1 MAEILEKDI
10 TIFRYLLGD
19 QKYNAKTFVVRQYT
33 GGKVSQVPWLTE
45 YYVELPENLAHGFPN
60 EWVFSFIRID
70 GDNFAEDLRNQ
81 LIQKINEIIHA
92 HPIQKEIPVLF
103 VSLTNIFQVSDEL
116 PPHRFNIFGIEIDEA
131 HIKRQLS
138 VQPVQP
144 HRSPLVSAVRQSL
157 TAQQW
162 SEFWLSP
169 YQKSKPADGWRFFGR
184 EKEIRKITQT
194 MDNFVVVGA
203 RRIGKTSLLKEL
215 TRILTKEGYE
225 VHNVDTQSSQNE
237 KDLTNKLISEL
248 DEKTAVS
255 LKRRQGLLV
264 SSMLESV
271 LKYLSGRGN
280 VAILIDEIGNL
291 LQRPNSEE
299 AWKVM
304 GTLRSHAH
312 KGKIKLVCT
321 ASQKYLLK
329 QQEEYSGPWVNFA
342 TTVVLRGLSREEARD
357 FILKPIRIWRL
368 ITEAESRDIFELI
381 YHNVGSHPLLLTA
394 FCEAL
399 FVRVVG
405 NKESIIDVARELL
418 SGNEEGIRK
427 AVHEV
432 FFAIN
437 RPVIQYLFLQHCL
450 QRYAQNDKLMY
461 SIISESWIDK
471 ELSKAGYKSRFAT
484 RLFILE
490 ALNIRALTEPD
501 SNREDQCRVI
511 APLVFNYSLQHIP
524 LEKIR
529 DSLREEITLD
539 ADEFGL
545 MKV

>member
-1 MAEILEKDI
+1 MVEILEKDVK
-10 TIFRYLLGD
+10 IFRYLLGD
-19 QKYNAKTFVVRQYT
+19 QKYDAKTFVTRQYT
-33 GGKVSQVPWLTE
+33 GGKASQVPWLTE
-45 YYVELPENLAHGFPN
+45 YYAELPDNLAHGFPN

-70 GDNFAEDLRNQ
+70 GDDLIKDMRSQ
-81 LIQKINEIIHA
+81 LIQKINEIINA

-103 VSLTNIFQVSDEL
+103 VSLTHAFQVSDEL
-116 PPHRFNIFGIEIDEA
+116 PPHHFNIFGIEVDGMDTQRRSPA
-131 HIKRQLS
+131 LS
-138 VQPVQP
+138 IQP
-144 HRSPLVSAVRQSL
+144 HRSPLVSAVRQTL

-169 YQKSKPADGWRFFGR
+169 YQKSKPAGGWRFFGR

-215 TRILTKEGYE
+215 TRILKKEGYD
-225 VHNVDTQSSQNE
+225 VYNIDTQSSQNE
-237 KDLTNKLISEL
+237 RDLTNKLISEL
-248 DEKTAVS
+248 DEKTAIS
-255 LKRRQGLLV
+255 MKRRHKLLV

-271 LKYLSGRGN
+271 LKYLSGRRN

-291 LQRPNSEE
+291 LRRPNSEE

-329 QQEEYSGPWVNFA
+329 QQEEYGGPWVNFA

-368 ITEAESRDIFELI
+368 ITEAESREVFDLI
-381 YHNVGSHPLLLTA
+381 YNNVGSHPLLLTA

-405 NKESIIDVARELL
+405 NKASILGVARDLL
-418 SGNEEGIRK
+418 KGKEEGIRK

-432 FFAIN
+432 FLGIN

-450 QRYAQNDKLMY
+450 ERSAQNDKLMH
-461 SIISESWIDK
+461 SVISESWIDE
-471 ELSKAGYKSRFAT
+471 ELSKAGYRSRFAT
-484 RLFILE
+484 RLYILE

-501 SNREDQCRVI
+501 LDREDQCLVI
-511 APLVFNYSLQHIP
+511 APLVFNYSILHMP
-524 LEKIR
+524 LEEKR
-529 DSLREEITLD
+529 DSLREEIILD

-545 MKV
+545 VKV